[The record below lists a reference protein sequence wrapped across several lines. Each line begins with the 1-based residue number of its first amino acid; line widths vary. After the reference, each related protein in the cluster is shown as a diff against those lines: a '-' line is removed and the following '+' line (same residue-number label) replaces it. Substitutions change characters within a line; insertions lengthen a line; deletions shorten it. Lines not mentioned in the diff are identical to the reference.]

1 MKEPPLE
8 MDTPAE
14 RASFARPYWN
24 AATRHGTPDATT
36 TFHDRYNKHDY
47 HYSYGGCGGFVRQ
60 DGPRGMALGYLTK
73 VRFMRFLSTPL
84 AKELTGI
91 DLTKP
96 GQGAE
101 QAARVIEV
109 ADEFFQLL
117 VDQSVYKPFRD
128 DDYGNVSRSRKL
140 PHGSFCIFT
149 GFQEALA
156 SRELKALR
164 KTWKARYT
172 ARVAPPPPTE
182 SAPAQDWTQH
192 PAYNA
197 EFERLNTEAVE
208 EVNAEI
214 AAQHPPTPPRPAYAT
229 CPDIVDEEALA
240 KFMATVYRAAT
251 YQTGL
256 GGFGASG
263 HRVQF
268 DEPLFFV
275 QRNMQRRGPNRD
287 EVRVTLVPK
296 AALRKR
302 LRVRALRSER
312 EIHEAFARPRRR
324 NN

>member
-1 MKEPPLE
+1 ME
-8 MDTPAE
+8 TPAE
-14 RASFARPYWN
+14 RAAFARPYWN
-24 AATRHGTPDATT
+24 AATRHGTPEATT

-47 HYSYGGCGGFVRQ
+47 NYSYGGCGGFVHQ
-60 DGPRGMALGYLTK
+60 TGQRGMALGYLTK
-73 VRFMRFLSTPL
+73 VRFMRFLSTPM
-84 AKELTGI
+84 ATELTGV

-96 GQGAE
+96 GRSAE
-101 QAARVIEV
+101 QAARVIKV
-109 ADEFFQLL
+109 ADEFFELL

-128 DDYGNVSRSRKL
+128 DDYGNVARSRKM

-172 ARVAPPPPTE
+172 ETAPAAQPSPAPPAPP
-182 SAPAQDWTQH
+182 SPPPAR
-192 PAYNA
+192 A
-197 EFERLNTEAVE
+197 
-208 EVNAEI
+208 
-214 AAQHPPTPPRPAYAT
+214 AYAT
-229 CPDIVDEEALA
+229 CPDIADEEQLE
-240 KFMATVYRAAT
+240 KFMAMVFRAGT

-275 QRNMQRRGPNRD
+275 QRNVQRRGPNRD
-287 EVRVTLVPK
+287 AVRVTLVPK

-312 EIHEAFARPRRR
+312 EIHKAFARLQRSQ
-324 NN
+324 

>member
-1 MKEPPLE
+1 MKKTDWME
-8 MDTPAE
+8 TSAE
-14 RASFARPYWN
+14 RANFARPYWN
-24 AATRHGTPDATT
+24 AATRHGTPEATT

-47 HYSYGGCGGFVRQ
+47 NYSYGGCGGFVHQ
-60 DGPRGMALGYLTK
+60 DGERGMALGYLTK

-96 GQGAE
+96 GRSAE
-101 QAARVIEV
+101 QAARVIKV
-109 ADEFFQLL
+109 ADEFFELL

-128 DDYGNVSRSRKL
+128 DDYGNVARSRKL

-156 SRELKALR
+156 SRELKGLR

-172 ARVAPPPPTE
+172 ETAPTAQPPPAPPAPPP
-182 SAPAQDWTQH
+182 
-192 PAYNA
+192 
-197 EFERLNTEAVE
+197 
-208 EVNAEI
+208 
-214 AAQHPPTPPRPAYAT
+214 PPRPAYAT
-229 CPDIVDEEALA
+229 CPDIADEEPLA
-240 KFMATVYRAAT
+240 KFMAMVYRAAT

-263 HRVQF
+263 YRVQF

-275 QRNMQRRGPNRD
+275 QRNVQRRGPSRG

-296 AALRKR
+296 SALRKR
-302 LRVRALRSER
+302 LRVHALRSER
-312 EIHEAFARPRRR
+312 EIHAAFARPRRR

>member
-1 MKEPPLE
+1 ME
-8 MDTPAE
+8 TSAE

-47 HYSYGGCGGFVRQ
+47 NYSYGGCGGFVRQ
-60 DGPRGMALGYLTK
+60 DGERGMALGYLTK

-84 AKELTGI
+84 AKELTGV

-96 GQGAE
+96 GQSAE

-117 VDQSVYKPFRD
+117 VDQSVFRPFRD

-156 SRELKALR
+156 SQELKALR
-164 KTWKARYT
+164 KTWKARY
-172 ARVAPPPPTE
+172 AAKAAPPPPPPT
-182 SAPAQDWTQH
+182 P
-192 PAYNA
+192 PPPPPP
-197 EFERLNTEAVE
+197 
-208 EVNAEI
+208 
-214 AAQHPPTPPRPAYAT
+214 PPTPPRPAYAT
-229 CPDIVDEEALA
+229 CPDIADEEALA

-263 HRVQF
+263 YRVQF

-275 QRNMQRRGPNRD
+275 QRNVRRRGPNRD